1 MLKHSP
7 EQWSLASQTLLPGW
21 NAATIPSSYR
31 YESQLIYTSSER
43 DMTRI
48 VEMLMIH
55 MTLTNSNLYIYVYLT
70 YKQTKKNIC
79 ADDEMQIKLMLV
91 KDITHWQ
98 AAAR

>member
-1 MLKHSP
+1 
-7 EQWSLASQTLLPGW
+7 
-21 NAATIPSSYR
+21 
-31 YESQLIYTSSER
+31 
-43 DMTRI
+43 MTRI

-91 KDITHWQ
+91 KDITH
-98 AAAR
+98 